1 MIIGRL
7 DGGRGTGAARP
18 VARSLADVVPAADH
32 APTAASLVERITLDE
47 LRRLQGAGEQVWLL
61 DVRTERT
68 YAESETKARGAIRL
82 SPEGNVAARA
92 AELALPRHDWLVAY
106 CA

>member
-1 MIIGRL
+1 MILGKGE
-7 DGGRGTGAARP
+7 GGAPAPDRAPATALGADA
-18 VARSLADVVPAADH
+18 
-32 APTAASLVERITLDE
+32 ERITLDE
-47 LRRLQGAGEQVWLL
+47 LRRLQAARERVWLL

-68 YAESETKARGAIRL
+68 YNETDTQARGAIRL